1 MKRPYVIAL
10 VAVVVLVGSF
20 LTTLWLLGPGTPQE
34 VETARTSN
42 EAAVLAA
49 YLVPDEK
56 ILSAAAKAAGLQPSD
71 NIRGYIDNIS
81 RLSNDEVKINGWAAD
96 LAGQGKPITI
106 LVFADG
112 KNVLL
117 TQTKGVRLDVANSLK
132 LPDAAAT
139 NVAFEGLLSCRAR
152 QALFV
157 VAVTKSNSYAALGH
171 APGPILCPL

>member
-1 MKRPYVIAL
+1 MSRPYAIGL
-10 VAVVVLVGSF
+10 VAVVVLIGSF
-20 LTTLWLLGPGTPQE
+20 LTALWLLGSMTPQV
-34 VETARTSN
+34 VETARISN

-71 NIRGYIDNIS
+71 KVSGYVDKAS
-81 RLSNDEVKINGWAAD
+81 RLNNDQVKINGWAVD
-96 LAGQGKPITI
+96 VAGQGKPITI

-117 TQTKGVRLDVANSLK
+117 MQTKGARSDVANSLK
-132 LPDAAAT
+132 LADAAAT
-139 NVAFEGLLSCRAR
+139 NVAFEGSLSCRTG

-157 VAVTKSNSYAALGH
+157 VAVTESNSYAALGH
-171 APGPILCPL
+171 APGPILCPP